1 MKIEITQEDIDAG
14 RIRDARGC
22 AIAVALKETL
32 AYDIS
37 VTGLIT
43 IGKDQFKAAPEVVRW
58 FSAFDRDKNS
68 VKPITIDLVAYE
80 FGKIHHYG
88 KKKQPV
94 FICGEARVSDDKN
107 DDAGGKAIS
116 KQA

>member
-1 MKIEITQEDIDAG
+1 MKIEITQKDIDAG

-43 IGKDQFKAAPEVVRW
+43 IGKDQFKATPEVVRW

-80 FGKIHHYG
+80 FGEIHHYG

-94 FICGEARVSDDKN
+94 FICGEARVASGDKA
-107 DDAGGKAIS
+107 DGGYKPS
-116 KQA
+116 SQHL